1 MKNEEIRIRA
11 YDPATD
17 LKTLSQIWFDA
28 SLIAHAF
35 IGEAQLRSQQV
46 LIETQY
52 LPSSETW
59 VACRMDE
66 PVGFISLLD
75 TFVGGLFVKPGLQG
89 FGIGRTLV
97 EHAIGRKA
105 ELQLEVY
112 ADNLQAC
119 DFYRRLGFQELSR
132 RERDDQGLPFENV
145 HMVLRK

>member
-1 MKNEEIRIRA
+1 
-11 YDPATD
+11 
-17 LKTLSQIWFDA
+17 
-28 SLIAHAF
+28 
-35 IGEAQLRSQQV
+35 
-46 LIETQY
+46 
-52 LPSSETW
+52 
-59 VACRMDE
+59 MDE